1 MKTLEFTGGGLV
13 ILDQT
18 RLPDEEIY
26 LRLAAPEEVRE
37 AICALRVRGAP
48 AIGVAAAYG
57 LVLGVRTLDRVTPEA
72 VREIA
77 ERLASA
83 RPTAVSLTW
92 ALERMTRAAD
102 AHADMPREDL
112 ERLLLD
118 EARAIEAEDEAAC
131 RAIGE
136 HGLTL
141 LRPEMGV
148 LTHCNAGKLAT
159 AGLGTALAPL
169 YLAHEKGYDLR
180 VYADETRPLMQ
191 GARLTAYELAQAGLD
206 VTLICDNMAAPMM
219 RAGLI
224 GAVFTGADRIARN
237 GDTANKIGTLGLAVM
252 ARHFGVPFYICAP
265 MSTVDAACP
274 DGGAI
279 VIEERGVEEVALYGY
294 GQAVVGVRNP
304 AFDVTDAALIDAIVT
319 ERGVLRP
326 PYRL

>member
-1 MKTLEFTGGGLV
+1 MKTLEFTDNALV

-18 RLPDEEIY
+18 RLPDEEVTVS
-26 LRLAAPEEVRE
+26 LTTPEAVRE

-57 LVLGVRTLDRVTPEA
+57 LVLGVRALNEVTGEA
-72 VREIA
+72 VRGIA

-83 RPTAVSLTW
+83 RPTAVNLTW
-92 ALERMTRAAD
+92 ALERMTLVLEARGD
-102 AHADMPREDL
+102 ATREAL

-136 HGLTL
+136 HGIAL
-141 LRPEMGV
+141 LRPNMGV

-180 VYADETRPLMQ
+180 VYAGETRPLMQ
-191 GARLTAYELAQAGLD
+191 GARLTAYELARAGLD
-206 VTLICDNMAAPMM
+206 VTLICDGMAASMM
-219 RAGLI
+219 NAGLI
-224 GAVFTGADRIARN
+224 GAVITGADRIARN
-237 GDTANKIGTLGLAVM
+237 GDAANKIGTLGLAVA
-252 ARHFGVPFYICAP
+252 ARHFGIPFYICAP
-265 MSTVDAACP
+265 TSTIDADCP
-274 DGGAI
+274 DGNAI
-279 VIEERGVEEVALYGY
+279 IIEERGVEEVALYSY
-294 GQAVVGVRNP
+294 GTAVVNVRNP
-304 AFDVTDAALIDAIVT
+304 AFDVTGAALISAIVT
-319 ERGVLRP
+319 ERGILRP

>member
-1 MKTLEFTGGGLV
+1 MKTLEFTGGALV

-18 RLPDEEIY
+18 RLPDKEVY
-26 LRLAAPEEVRE
+26 LPLTTPDRVRE

-57 LVLGVRTLDRVTPEA
+57 LYLGARALDRLTPETA
-72 VREIA
+72 RGVA

-83 RPTAVSLTW
+83 RPTAVNLTW
-92 ALERMTRAAD
+92 ALERMMRALE
-102 AHADMPREDL
+102 AHPGAPREAL
-112 ERLLLD
+112 ERRLLE
-118 EARAIEAEDEAAC
+118 EARAIEAEDKAAC

-136 HGLTL
+136 HGLSL
-141 LRPEMGV
+141 LRPDMGV

-159 AGLGTALAPL
+159 AGIGTALAPL
-169 YLAHEKGYDLR
+169 YLAHEKGYNLR
-180 VYADETRPLMQ
+180 VYADETRPLLQ
-191 GARLTAYELAQAGLD
+191 GARLTVYELARAGLD
-206 VTLICDNMAAPMM
+206 VTLICDGMAAAMM
-219 RAGLI
+219 KAGRI

-237 GDTANKIGTLGLAVM
+237 GDAANKTGTLGLAVL

-265 MSTVDAACP
+265 TSTLDAACP

-279 VIEERGVEEVALYGY
+279 VIEERGAEEVAPRGY
-294 GQAVVGVRNP
+294 GETPVRVRNP

-319 ERGVLRP
+319 ERGILRP